1 MPISMTLRIF
11 GTNLLGKYLLQLTSG
26 NVLPWDPFRLYCF
39 RAFGTETFEILI
51 VMVVPSA
58 RLVN

>member
-1 MPISMTLRIF
+1 MLISMTWQIF
-11 GTNLLGKYLLQLTSG
+11 GTNLLVKYLLQLISG

-39 RAFGTETFEILI
+39 RALDTKTFEILF

-58 RLVN
+58 WLVN